1 MNVKL
6 YEIND
11 MVKAGCNDCKGCFE
25 CCQGMG
31 QSIVLDPYDI
41 WQLECG
47 LNCTFAELLQG
58 KELIELNIEDG
69 LILPNLKMQGAMEK
83 CGFLNEEGRC
93 SIHAYRPGLCRLFPL
108 GRNYENHK
116 LQYFLLE
123 GACICTSM
131 TKVKVKKWL
140 EIQDSRKYEEFLISW
155 HDLRRRLK
163 EKIAGLETDAEAGLS
178 DMDIMK
184 EINMKLLHIFYET
197 QYKSDDFCAQFDAR
211 KSLFSSMTSE
221 AAVIIK

>member
-1 MNVKL
+1 MSTKL
-6 YEIND
+6 YDLND

-41 WQLECG
+41 WQLERG
-47 LNCTFAELLQG
+47 LNCTFAKLLQE

-69 LILPNLKMQGAMEK
+69 LILPNLKMQGTMEN

-93 SIHAYRPGLCRLFPL
+93 SIHAFRPGLCRLFPL

-123 GACICTSM
+123 DACKCSSM

-140 EIQDSRKYEEFLISW
+140 EIQDSRRYEEFLIKS
-155 HDLRRRLK
+155 HDLRSRLK
-163 EKIAGLETDAEAGLS
+163 KKIADLETDMESGLS

-184 EINMKLLHIFYET
+184 DINIKLLNIFYET
-197 QYKSDDFCAQFDAR
+197 QYLEDDFYGQFDER
-211 KSLFSSMTSE
+211 TELFNSMTS
-221 AAVIIK
+221 

>member
-197 QYKSDDFCAQFDAR
+197 QYKLDDFYAQFDAR